1 MKRNVLITVL
11 VVVLLTVVFFM
22 VKDKCECDSGAC
34 CCGGKWL
41 GVLVVLVAAILLAV
55 AFTAGQIYTKDS
67 NIVISGNGAN
77 LDTKTLNVSGSV
89 TKNVSPDKVDIVLS
103 VETLDLSAQKSQS
116 DNATIADKVKNA
128 ISSLNS
134 VQSEIKTL
142 SYSENEE
149 FQWNDLT
156 KKSESIG
163 YRTINQIQVTLK
175 GDYLTRAGTVID
187 VAVKAGANSVS
198 SISFG
203 LTDAKELEVRKQA
216 LNEASAVAKTKAQ
229 SIADGLGITFGKVQ
243 SISESSFYYTPNYKS
258 YDNVMAAGSS
268 SAQAP
273 TPISAGDVE
282 VSASVNVNFEIN

>member
-1 MKRNVLITVL
+1 
-11 VVVLLTVVFFM
+11 M